1 MHFNM
6 GRGLQRGRRQ
16 ISRMK
21 HRRARLGVQGTGPNP
36 ASGCTL
42 AGVEP
47 GREVAVLGFANLPA
61 EQRQRLQA
69 FGLLPGR
76 RVRVLSRNPLIIVQV
91 EQTELAIEVEIAAGV
106 LVEERA
112 GG

>member
-1 MHFNM
+1 MRFQM
-6 GRGLQRGRRQ
+6 GRGQKQGRYG
-16 ISRMK
+16 RMK
-21 HRRARLGVQGTGPNP
+21 HRRACPGGLWGSQNP
-36 ASGCTL
+36 ASARTL
-42 AGVEP
+42 AGIEP
-47 GREVAVLGFANLPA
+47 GREVAVLGFADIPA
-61 EQRQRLQA
+61 EQRQHLQSY
-69 FGLLPGR
+69 GLLPGR